1 MESDMTRR
9 GFLLAGAALAAL
21 IALPRASYALDT
33 GAARALVDSVVAEI
47 NRVINSGKSEGA
59 MYGEFRQI
67 FMRYADVPT
76 IARSTLG
83 PEARQASPQQLAAF
97 TEAFSIYMARKYGAR
112 FREFIGGEIVVRNA
126 QPVNTFVEVNGQAVL
141 RGQAPFAVTF
151 LVSDRSGSVKFFDLL
166 IEGISLLKTE
176 RTEIGAMLDARRGNI
191 DQLTADLRGG
201 A

>member
-1 MESDMTRR
+1 MTRR

-21 IALPRASYALDT
+21 MALPRASHALDT

-47 NRVINSGKSEGA
+47 NQVINSGKSESA

-83 PEARQASPQQLAAF
+83 PEARQASQQQLAAF

-151 LVSDRSGSVKFFDLL
+151 LVSDRSGRVKFFDLL

>member
-1 MESDMTRR
+1 MTRR
-9 GFLLAGAALAAL
+9 GFLLAGAALVAL
-21 IALPRASYALDT
+21 MALPRASHALDT

-47 NRVINSGKSEGA
+47 NRVINSGKSESA

-83 PEARQASPQQLAAF
+83 PEARQASRQQLAAF

-126 QPVNTFVEVNGQAVL
+126 QPVNNFVEVNGQAVL

>member
-9 GFLLAGAALAAL
+9 GFLLAGVALAAL
-21 IALPRASYALDT
+21 MALPRASHALDT

-47 NRVINSGKSEGA
+47 NRVINSGRSESA

-67 FMRYADVPT
+67 FTRYADVPT

-126 QPVNTFVEVNGQAVL
+126 QPVNNFVEVQGQAVL

-176 RTEIGAMLDARRGNI
+176 RTEIGAMLDKRRGNI
-191 DQLTADLRGG
+191 DQLTQDLRGG

>member
-1 MESDMTRR
+1 MTRR
-9 GFLLAGAALAAL
+9 GFLLAGAAFAAL
-21 IALPRASYALDT
+21 LALPRASHALDT
-33 GAARALVDSVVAEI
+33 GTARTLVDSVVAEI
-47 NRVINSGKSEGA
+47 NRVINSGRSEQA
-59 MYGEFRQI
+59 MYGDFRQI
-67 FMRYADVPT
+67 FTRYADVPT

-97 TEAFSIYMARKYGAR
+97 TDAFSIYMARKYGAR

-126 QPVNTFVEVNGQAVL
+126 QPVNTFVEVQGQAVL

-176 RTEIGAMLDARRGNI
+176 RTEIGAMLDKRRGNI
-191 DQLTADLRGG
+191 DQLTQDLRGG